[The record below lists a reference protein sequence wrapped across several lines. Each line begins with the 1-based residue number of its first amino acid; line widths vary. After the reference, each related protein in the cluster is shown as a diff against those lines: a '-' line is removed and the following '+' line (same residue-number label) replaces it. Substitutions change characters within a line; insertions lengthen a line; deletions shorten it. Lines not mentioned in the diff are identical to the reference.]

1 MLRRTLANDK
11 CKLVQTVHWTVW
23 VTRTKSTNKSSNKIR
38 TNNFGTCE
46 SQVLTVVI
54 FDITLLCCVMFG
66 YIKNSNIEMAWH
78 RGIIFQIFATLF
90 IWNYSSVCLDIWL
103 QWSSGLLLN
112 IFEILV
118 TIAGSHDFVIG
129 T

>member
-1 MLRRTLANDK
+1 M
-11 CKLVQTVHWTVW
+11 
-23 VTRTKSTNKSSNKIR
+23 
-38 TNNFGTCE
+38 
-46 SQVLTVVI
+46 I